1 MNVPDRTL
9 AALDNAA
16 EHHRTAWAGGTM
28 TWRSWGTGEPLVLL
42 HGDFGSWTHWFRN
55 IEPLAERYRVIAAD
69 MPGYGQSDMPEGD
82 YTTER
87 VAAILSTGLAEI
99 LPPPQPY
106 RLAGFSFGGI
116 VAGHLAARDG
126 KRVSHLALIGPG
138 GFGIHRADQL
148 PAVRRPPRNPT
159 PADIAETHRANLAA
173 LMIGDPAQVDDLA
186 IHIQHE
192 NIRRARARCGAI
204 PETDALWRVLPD
216 VTARLS
222 GIWGTRDAFAGPH
235 TPTVTAML
243 RDLRHDIDIRLID
256 GAGHWVIYEAADSVN
271 AMLLEMLT
279 AEG

>member
-1 MNVPDRTL
+1 MNAPDRRL
-9 AALDNAA
+9 AALDSTA
-16 EHHRTAWAGGTM
+16 EHHRTVWDGGKL
-28 TWRSWGTGEPLVLL
+28 TWRSWGEGEPLVLL

-55 IEPLAERYRVIAAD
+55 IEPLAEQYRVIAAD
-69 MPGYGQSDMPEGD
+69 MPGYGQSDMPDGD

-99 LPPPQPY
+99 VPPPQTY

-126 KRVSHLALIGPG
+126 DRVSHLALIGPG

-159 PADIAETHRANLAA
+159 PTDIAETHRANLAA
-173 LMIGDPAQVDDLA
+173 LMIGDPAEVDDLA

-243 RDLRHDIDIRLID
+243 RGLRPETDIRLID
-256 GAGHWVIYEAADSVN
+256 EAGHWAIYEAADTVN
-271 AMLLEMLT
+271 AMLLNMLT
-279 AEG
+279 VDG